1 MSARVDPPIDPKIIV
16 SPDTGRAERV
26 PPGQYQTDKWPVL
39 HYGTVPVFDKAKW
52 NFRIFGLVE
61 KPAEWSFEEFFSL
74 PRVQVKAD
82 FHCVT
87 TWSKLDNLWEG
98 VSVQELLKHVSL
110 KPEAKFV
117 LAHCEH
123 GFTTNLPLSDFLEGD
138 VLFAM
143 KHNGEDL
150 TAEHGYP
157 LRLMVPR
164 LYAWKSAKW
173 LRGIEFLARD
183 RAGFWEQN
191 GYHMRGDPWTEE
203 RHREF

>member
-1 MSARVDPPIDPKIIV
+1 MSEKKVII
-16 SPDTGRAERV
+16 SPDTKRQERV
-26 PPGQYQTDKWPVL
+26 PPGQYETKKWPVL
-39 HYGTVPVFDKAKW
+39 HYGSVPGFDKASW
-52 NFRIFGLVE
+52 DFRVLGLVE
-61 KPAEWSFEEFFSL
+61 QPLRMNHAEFFSL
-74 PRVQVKAD
+74 PRVQVKGD

-98 VSVQELLKHVSL
+98 VSVHEILKRVKV
-110 KPEAKFV
+110 KPEAQYV

-123 GFTTNLPLSDFLEGD
+123 GFTANLPLSDFVQED

-150 TAEHGYP
+150 TPEHGYP

-173 LRGIEFLARD
+173 LRGIEFLEKD
-183 RAGFWEQN
+183 RPGFWEQN

-203 RHREF
+203 RHREY